1 MTTMH
6 NFEASLEVRKL
17 KDELSETELNTV
29 SGGRAMLGDIV
40 IVKYLDKASPK
51 SRSGKFLSLMNRM

>member
-1 MTTMH
+1 MSKTTMH
-6 NFEASLEVRKL
+6 NSEASLEVRKL
-17 KDELSETELNTV
+17 KDELSDTELNTV

-51 SRSGKFLSLMNRM
+51 L

>member
-51 SRSGKFLSLMNRM
+51 L